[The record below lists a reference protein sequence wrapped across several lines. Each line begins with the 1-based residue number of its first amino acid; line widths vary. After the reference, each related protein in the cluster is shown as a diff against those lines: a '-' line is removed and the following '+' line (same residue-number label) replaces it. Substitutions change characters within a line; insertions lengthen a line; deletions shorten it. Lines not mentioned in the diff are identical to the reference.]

1 VKIKLVVIDGPH
13 KGVDFTFDGRDSFL
27 VGRTKDSHFRLSYD
41 DPYFSR
47 RHFVIDLN
55 PPRCRLLDLK
65 SRNGVYVNG
74 QRVEVADLVEGDR
87 VKAGHTVF
95 LVEVRDDGGT
105 PPCDT
110 TVSVPARSDSGTEI
124 EHSSPLVPGYRLD
137 GELGRGGMGVV
148 YRATRLADGHPAA
161 VKVLLP
167 AAGSSRRDIDLFLR
181 EARVLAA
188 LTHPHIVRCLE
199 TGEGEGFLFIAMEL
213 LDGPDLKRVVVD
225 GGPQPVSLAVQL
237 IRHALIGLQAAHAAG
252 YVHRDVKPPNL
263 LLGREGDRRIVKLAD
278 FGLAKA
284 FESSRLTGITLHGDI
299 GGTPAFMAPEQI
311 THYKDAR
318 PAADQSAAAASL
330 YYLLTGKYVFD
341 FPAAPAGWVVT
352 IATERP
358 IPIRQRRPEIPEE
371 LARVIHKALGREP
384 ADRYQ
389 DVGEFR
395 AALAPFEN

>member
-1 VKIKLVVIDGPH
+1 MKIKLVVIDGPH
-13 KGVDFTFDGRDSFL
+13 KGLDFIFDGRDSFL
-27 VGRTKDSHFRLSYD
+27 VGRTKDCHFRLSYD

-74 QRVEVADLVEGDR
+74 QRVEMADLVEGDR

-95 LVEVRDDGGT
+95 LVEVRDNGGV
-105 PPCDT
+105 PPSDT
-110 TVSVPARSDSGTEI
+110 TVSVPGRSDSGTEI
-124 EHSSPLVPGYRLD
+124 VGSSPVVPGYRLD
-137 GELGRGGMGVV
+137 GELGRGGMGIV
-148 YRATRLADGHPAA
+148 YRATRLADGQPAA

-225 GGPQPVSLAVQL
+225 GGPQPVPFAVRL

-263 LLGREGDRRIVKLAD
+263 LLGREGDKRVVKLAD

-311 THYKDAR
+311 THYKDTR
-318 PAADQSAAAASL
+318 PAADQYAAAASL

-371 LARVIHKALGREP
+371 LARVIHKALCREP

>member
-13 KGVDFTFDGRDSFL
+13 KGIDFTFDGRDSFL

-74 QRVEVADLVEGDR
+74 RRVEVADLVEGDR

-105 PPCDT
+105 PPSDT

-124 EHSSPLVPGYRLD
+124 ERSSPLVPGYRLD

-148 YRATRLADGHPAA
+148 YRATRMADGQPAA

-181 EARVLAA
+181 EARVLAS

-213 LDGPDLKRVVVD
+213 LEGPDLKRVVVD
-225 GGPQPVSLAVQL
+225 GGPQSVSFAVQL
-237 IRHALIGLQAAHAAG
+237 IRHALVGLQAAHAAG

-263 LLGREGDRRIVKLAD
+263 LLGREGDNRIVKLAD

-318 PAADQSAAAASL
+318 PAADQYAAAASL

-358 IPIRQRRPEIPEE
+358 IPIRHRRPDIPEE